1 MLIQCKA
8 HTTTP
13 PGPNFIR
20 ELSGTVAAHS
30 PSAVA
35 FLVSIYPCTPG
46 ARNALRFATFP
57 MGYLCISKI
66 GIVRQFIWN
75 QAAASLLGARLG
87 VGIRHLPPQGVP
99 KMKQQTEE
107 GAPSFEQEVVLM
119 WNGEIADGLLVRQAA
134 EIEKARKKQTKK
146 KEKKKKTNKNSV
158 KA

>member
-1 MLIQCKA
+1 
-8 HTTTP
+8 
-13 PGPNFIR
+13 
-20 ELSGTVAAHS
+20 
-30 PSAVA
+30 
-35 FLVSIYPCTPG
+35 
-46 ARNALRFATFP
+46 